1 MSEACLIR
9 VEGVSMTKKWFAG
22 LLIAALFM
30 TFAGP
35 VCGQETAVKGGLGG
49 TVYDTSGAVVPGAKV
64 TLSGP
69 TGGKTQISDG
79 QGAFLF
85 TLLIPGIYSVKVEK
99 EGFKVSEVKGIEV
112 FTDRTSTI
120 RVTLEAGAVSQVVE
134 VTASS
139 VGIDTTSTAIGANL
153 TDDFYRSVPVSRN
166 IVGLFYLSA
175 GVASGGGSGAA
186 NPSISGGSGLEN
198 LYVADGVNITDSA
211 FGGLGTFSRN
221 YGSLGTGINLSF
233 VKEVQVK
240 TGGYE
245 PQYGKATGGIIQIVT
260 KSGSNEYHGAI
271 SGFFQ
276 PQQFEATRLHPDDFG
291 RKNLAGKTL
300 HQESYDA
307 SGEFGGY
314 VPGLRDKLF
323 FSGSINPSYSR
334 DINLSPSSF
343 GLSALGEMK
352 LRTNTLNYAG
362 KLTYKLTEKHTI
374 ETSIF
379 GDPAHTSTGPFL
391 TLTADNATVFSKLEF
406 GTRNWVVRWNG
417 LMTPSWVVNS
427 SFTWGNNNFNELPT
441 APNIYSITDVTQT
454 QGRPGQR
461 GSFTAVGYGFFE
473 PTESNTYGF
482 NIDTQKDVRFL
493 GKHTF
498 SLGYRL
504 ERPFYDGRRERTGP
518 RFPIPQFNATGVDLV
533 AISQEPASIVGQ
545 LTNASFRLRVAGS
558 SCTLCP
564 LLNVPGSGNV
574 PVFLQQIR
582 GEFGPTTFSTTGHY
596 AAIYGMESWSPFKY
610 LTINAGLRWEQQR
623 LVGTA
628 INYAFVDNWSP
639 RVGFIVDPRG
649 NRKTKIYGNYGRYN
663 YAIPLDLAERSLS
676 NELDYIGARWAPAF
690 TTNASGQRIATV
702 NSFGTVNPVLDSAH
716 LLSFASGGTTGGGLS
731 VSLQSTEGFNPGT
744 KMEYIDE
751 FVGGFEREFR
761 GGVVVGARFIYR
773 RFGRIV
779 EDTGGISP
787 EAANAGVVQ
796 NFVIANVTK
805 SLDAF
810 TNPISHT
817 FPSGGTPDPRCDP
830 NLVLDPVTDTFG
842 NNLGAVCFETKGV
855 NGQAAGAPIP
865 DGVPDGFP
873 NASRVYKALEIE
885 VNKAFSK
892 NWQLRANYRL
902 AKLFGNFEGAFRN
915 DNGQTDPSISSLFDF
930 TEGQFNLL
938 GDQFKPGVLNTD
950 RRHIANIYT
959 SYVLGGTRFQ
969 GMTLGLG
976 VRVESG
982 IPINDLKA
990 HPVYLNAGEVPVGG
1004 RGALGRT
1011 SPDGS
1016 MDVHVDYP
1024 FKVSEKKRLRFGA
1037 DLFNIFDFRKQLRV
1051 DQNEDLQFS
1060 VLNTDFRKPVGRI
1073 TGFERPFYART
1084 FVRFEF

>member
-1 MSEACLIR
+1 
-9 VEGVSMTKKWFAG
+9 MTKKWFAG
-22 LLIAALFM
+22 LLIAALVM

-35 VCGQETAVKGGLGG
+35 LCGQETAVKGSLGG

-64 TLSGP
+64 TLTGP
-69 TGGKTQISDG
+69 TGGRTQNSDG
-79 QGAFLF
+79 QGTFLF

-99 EGFKVSEVKGIEV
+99 EGFKVMEVKAIDV
-112 FTDRTSTI
+112 FTDRASTI
-120 RVTLEAGAVSQVVE
+120 HVTLEAGAVSQVVE
-134 VTASS
+134 VTAAS
-139 VGIDTTSTAIGANL
+139 VGIDTASTAIGANL
-153 TDDFYRSVPVSRN
+153 PDDFYRTVPVSRN
-166 IVGLFYLSA
+166 VAGLFYLSP
-175 GVASGGGSGAA
+175 GVASGGKSGAA

-233 VKEVQVK
+233 IKEVQVK

-245 PQYGKATGGIIQIVT
+245 PQYGKATGGIVQIVT
-260 KSGSNEYHGAI
+260 KSGSKEYHGAI

-276 PQQFEATRLHPDDFG
+276 PQQFEATRLHSDDFG
-291 RKNLAGKTL
+291 RQNLSGKIL

-314 VPGLRDKLF
+314 VPGLRNKLF
-323 FSGSINPSYSR
+323 FFGSINPSYSR
-334 DINLSPSSF
+334 DIDLSPASF
-343 GLSALGEMK
+343 GLSALGQMR
-352 LRTNTLNYAG
+352 LRTNALNYAG
-362 KLTYKLTEKHTI
+362 KLTYKITDKQTL

-391 TLTADNATVFSKLEF
+391 TLTADNPTVFSKLEF
-406 GTRNWVVRWNG
+406 GTRNWAVRWNG
-417 LMTPSWVVNS
+417 LMTPGWVVNA
-427 SFTWGNNNFNELPT
+427 SFTWGNNYFHELPT
-441 APNIYSITDVTQT
+441 FPGTYLITDQTQT
-454 QGRPGQR
+454 SGLPGQR
-461 GSFTAVGYGFFE
+461 GQFTAVGYGFNE
-473 PTESNTYGF
+473 PTESNSYGF
-482 NIDTQKDVRFL
+482 NIDTQKDAHFL

-504 ERPFYDGRRERTGP
+504 ERPFYDGSRLRTGP
-518 RFPIPQFNATGVDLV
+518 RFPIPATNATGRDITTLGV
-533 AISQEPASIVGQ
+533 PASAVGQ
-545 LTNASFRLRVAGS
+545 LTNATFQLRRAPS

-564 LLNVPGSGNV
+564 LFNVPGRGNV
-574 PVFLQQIR
+574 PVFLRQSR

-610 LTINAGLRWEQQR
+610 LTVNAGLRWEQQR
-623 LVGTA
+623 LVGTD

-663 YAIPLDLAERSLS
+663 YVIPLDLAERSLS
-676 NELDYIGARWAPAF
+676 NELDFIAARWAPDF
-690 TTNASGQRIATV
+690 TTNSSGQRIATV
-702 NSFGTVNPVLDSAH
+702 NSFGTVNPVLDAAH
-716 LLSFASGGTTGGGLS
+716 LLSGAKGGTGGAIS
-731 VSLQSTEGFNPGT
+731 VSLQSTEGFLPGT

-751 FVGGFEREFR
+751 FVGGFERELR
-761 GGVVVGARFIYR
+761 GGIVVGARFIYR

-787 EAANAGVVQ
+787 EAANAGVNQ
-796 NFVIANVTK
+796 NFVIANVSK

-810 TNPISHT
+810 TNPISHI
-817 FPSGGTPDPRCDP
+817 FPSGGTTDPRCDP
-830 NLVLDPVTDTFG
+830 NLVLDPVEDTFG
-842 NNLGAVCFETKGV
+842 NNLGAVCFETNGV
-855 NGQAAGAPIP
+855 NGQPAGAPIS

-915 DNGQTDPSISSLFDF
+915 DNGQTDPGISSLFDF
-930 TEGQFNLL
+930 TQGQFNLL

-950 RRHIANIYT
+950 RRHVANLYV
-959 SYVLGGTRFQ
+959 SYVLGGTRLT
-969 GMTLGLG
+969 GMTFGLG
-976 VRVESG
+976 VRGESG
-982 IPINDLKA
+982 IPVNDLKA

-1011 SPDGS
+1011 AADGS
-1016 MDVHVDYP
+1016 VDVHADYP
-1024 FKVSEKKRLRFGA
+1024 FKFGEKKRLRFGV
-1037 DLFNIFDFRKQLRV
+1037 DLFNIFDFRKQIRV
-1051 DQNEDLQFS
+1051 DEFEDISFGTA
-1060 VLNTDFRKPVGRI
+1060 NTDFRKPVGDGPRA
-1073 TGFERPFYART
+1073 TPGFERPFYART